1 MISRSFA
8 ERIIIMIVGAFLTY
22 HFSLQLMKEMN
33 ALDTSV
39 EDVRPLQIEIEK
51 KLKIK
56 LDPNMYEKMIMNDII
71 RAEQLETSFKDIV
84 GLQSAKESLQK
95 YLINPIKSKKN
106 HDFLPNGI
114 VFYGSPG
121 TGKTML
127 AKALALATELECPF
141 INFSVS
147 SIENKMYGESGKIL
161 KALFTLANKIK
172 PCVIF
177 IDELDGFASPR
188 NNTLDQSHVTALKT
202 QLLTHMDGIVS
213 RDKTIIFI
221 GATNLL
227 SNVDDAVKRRMR
239 LHIKIENPE
248 EKDISEL
255 IHKTLRIKS
264 ENIAER
270 CEYNDFS
277 FSDVAELCKLAQ
289 LEACSRNSKKV
300 EQFDLDQA
308 FKKLNSYS

>member
-1 MISRSFA
+1 MI
-8 ERIIIMIVGAFLTY
+8 IGAFLTY

-33 ALDTSV
+33 ALDASV
-39 EDVRPLQIEIEK
+39 EDVKPLQIELEK
-51 KLKIK
+51 KLNMR
-56 LDPNMYEKMIMNDII
+56 LNPNIYEKMIMNDII
-71 RAEQLETSFKDIV
+71 RVENLKTSFKDIV
-84 GLQSAKESLQK
+84 GLQTAKDSLQK
-95 YLINPIKSKKN
+95 YLINPIKSKKV

-127 AKALALATELECPF
+127 AKALATELACPF
-141 INFSVS
+141 INFSVA

-188 NNTLDQSHVTALKT
+188 NILDQSHVTALKT
-202 QLLTHMDGIVS
+202 QLLTYMDGIVS

-227 SNVDDAVKRRMR
+227 SNVDNAVKRRMR
-239 LHIKIENPE
+239 LHIEIEKPE
-248 EKDISEL
+248 QKDIGDL
-255 IHKTLRIKS
+255 IQKTVNLESKD
-264 ENIAER
+264 IAEK
-270 CEYNDFS
+270 CEENDCS

-289 LEACSRNSKKV
+289 LEACARNSKKV
-300 EQFDLDQA
+300 NQSDLDQA
-308 FKKLNSYS
+308 FKELFK